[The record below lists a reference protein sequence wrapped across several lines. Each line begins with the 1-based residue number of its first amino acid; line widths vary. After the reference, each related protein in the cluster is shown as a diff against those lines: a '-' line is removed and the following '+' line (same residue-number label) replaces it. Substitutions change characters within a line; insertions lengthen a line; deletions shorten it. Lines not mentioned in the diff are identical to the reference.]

1 MTNEI
6 NAFSELRI
14 GLVASAPIEIA
25 LTGPLRQAQVPFSR
39 VDASAVG
46 PGDQELERYH
56 ALILQVGDGATE
68 SNWFQPKRLR
78 TNSRPLLLA
87 AEPEAIYS
95 RASLRDHADDI
106 IFAPYLP
113 GELIFRL
120 SRVIAGT
127 CDGRHATALSTK
139 PCVLVADDDPDIV
152 TFLKCVLQRFDV
164 DAHFVSDGLAALAAA
179 RQLLPE
185 LLLLDIGLP
194 IMNGID
200 VLRCLRND
208 PGTSS
213 LVTLLLTASADS
225 SHVKSGADLG
235 AVDYV
240 LKPCG
245 YFDLIR
251 KLKPLLRNQ
260 SPAQR

>member
-1 MTNEI
+1 
-6 NAFSELRI
+6 
-14 GLVASAPIEIA
+14 
-25 LTGPLRQAQVPFSR
+25 
-39 VDASAVG
+39 
-46 PGDQELERYH
+46 
-56 ALILQVGDGATE
+56 
-68 SNWFQPKRLR
+68 
-78 TNSRPLLLA
+78 
-87 AEPEAIYS
+87 
-95 RASLRDHADDI
+95 
-106 IFAPYLP
+106 
-113 GELIFRL
+113 
-120 SRVIAGT
+120 
-127 CDGRHATALSTK
+127 
-139 PCVLVADDDPDIV
+139 LVADDDPDIV